1 MAAPAGFTIRR
12 EWMNMKDK
20 PEYYEFYGELIK
32 SNIFLKRL
40 VIVLVV
46 VNLALAYVSYLG
58 YTRPVE
64 TYAIKDG
71 YAYATEPYGNT
82 RSVHEVRRFTHDF
95 AKHFLEYNRE
105 NFNKHFETALKM
117 CSTELQYFMYD
128 AIKNSDVPRIVQ
140 NTVGNIQFEIAEI
153 QVKEG
158 DPFDTVVT
166 GQQVFP
172 GASAIPIK
180 FALKIIVVPRTED
193 NPFGLRI
200 INYTQE
206 KA

>member
-1 MAAPAGFTIRR
+1 M
-12 EWMNMKDK
+12 MNMKDK

-46 VNLALAYVSYLG
+46 VNLVLVYLCFLG
-58 YTRPVE
+58 FTRPVQ

-71 YAYATEPYGNT
+71 FAYVTEPYGDV
-82 RSVHEVRRFTHDF
+82 RSVHEVRRFTYEF
-95 AKHFLEYNRE
+95 AKNFLEYNRE
-105 NFNKHFETALKM
+105 SFNKRFETAMKM
-117 CSTELQYFMYD
+117 CSVELQYFMYD
-128 AIKNSDVPRIVQ
+128 AIKNSEVPKIVQ
-140 NTVGNIQFEIAEI
+140 NAVGNIVFDVSDV

-158 DPFDTVVT
+158 DPIEAVVI
-166 GQQVFP
+166 GKQIFP
-172 GASAIPIK
+172 GASEIPIK
-180 FALKIIVVPRTED
+180 FVLKIMVVPRAQE